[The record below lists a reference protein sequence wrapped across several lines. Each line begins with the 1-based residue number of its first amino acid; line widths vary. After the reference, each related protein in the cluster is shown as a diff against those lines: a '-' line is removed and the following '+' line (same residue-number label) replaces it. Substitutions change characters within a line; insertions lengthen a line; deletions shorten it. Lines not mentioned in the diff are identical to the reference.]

1 MLQRILIFV
10 VIPDLCLCIL
20 RQEASSFAQKITE
33 LEAEANEHQLVID
46 TIKDLDPQ
54 RKCFRLINDVLVEQ
68 TVGETL
74 PTISGNMENMRT
86 VIQTLKQKLQEK
98 EKEADDI
105 FKDVGQA
112 GANLP
117 APQKQL
123 LAEEMQAANNANM

>member
-1 MLQRILIFV
+1 MDVETQKQLMTAQA
-10 VIPDLCLCIL
+10 L